1 MYRLTV
7 VTVGRYCGEIV
18 NIESK
23 GHSGYAQ
30 HGKDI
35 VCAAV
40 SVLMQALL
48 VGIQEISGKHLE
60 CKLIEKDDFF
70 KLYWSIDIIPE
81 IKLLSETVAL
91 SLKRIAD
98 AYPKNINFSEV
109 QLSDENVQSSDFRP

>member
-1 MYRLTV
+1 
-7 VTVGRYCGEIV
+7 V

-23 GHSGYAQ
+23 GHCGYAQ

-40 SVLMQALL
+40 SALMQALL

-60 CKLIEKDDFF
+60 CNLIEKESFF
-70 KLYWSIDIIPE
+70 KLCWSIDIVPE
-81 IKLLSETVAL
+81 IKLLSETIAL

-98 AYPKNINFSEV
+98 AYPENLKFLEV
-109 QLSDENVQSSDFRP
+109 QVSYERVQSSDFRP

>member
-1 MYRLTV
+1 MTV
-7 VTVGRYCGEIV
+7 NRIRGEIV
-18 NIESK
+18 SIESK

-48 VGIQEISGKHLE
+48 VGIQEISGKQSDSN
-60 CKLIEKDDFF
+60 LIEKDSFF
-70 KLYWSIDIIPE
+70 KLEWNVDIIPE

-98 AYPKNINFSEV
+98 VYPSNIKFLEV
-109 QLSDENVQSSDFRP
+109 QLLDESVQSSDFRP